1 MSTNSDNF
9 LDWLRNDALAKL
21 ENELSKILNEQHS
34 TKERVHEI
42 LTNGNLIKRCVETN
56 VFFEIKYQQKSNTLK
71 LNWLTIEII
80 LNDIEEKEQ
89 FSKLKENLWIT
100 KDIIRDYLF
109 SLISAQISNSEFE
122 YTEKDLEN
130 IDVYTFLQFISK
142 LKDAE
147 ILNFFINSFV
157 LKQMLIYS
165 TFPYNPIQLQVL
177 SDYCKSEKCNQSI
190 LKSMYA
196 HFPLIQQIIDRDHLL
211 A

>member
-9 LDWLRNDALAKL
+9 LDGLRNDALAKL

-71 LNWLTIEII
+71 LNGLTIEII

-89 FSKLKENLWIT
+89 FSKLKENLGIT